1 MRFATTTACVLALG
15 FTTIAFAAE
24 PTEIQWNTLIPAAEP
39 YDNPFAELDQSD
51 IRSLAKLLR
60 LESLLEDKEDPQ
72 IRAEATELRAG
83 LTERGL
89 DVDGLFAQRLV
100 VMEKRIKAARS
111 PNTEIVGQSVRLPG
125 YILPL
130 EFKGEEAVEFL
141 LVPTVGACIHT
152 PPPDANQIVHVT
164 YPKGIKVGGMFEPVW
179 IAGQLQS
186 EFATENLYLV
196 DGTTEVEITYQMSA
210 DLVEPYE

>member
-15 FTTIAFAAE
+15 FSTTAFAAE
-24 PTEIQWNTLIPAAEP
+24 PTVIEWNALIPEVEP
-39 YDNPFAELDQSD
+39 YENPFADLDQSD

-100 VMEKRIKAARS
+100 VMENRIKAARS
-111 PNTEIVGQSVRLPG
+111 PNPEIVGQSVRLPG

-164 YPKGIKVGGMFEPVW
+164 YPKGIKVDGMFEPIW
-179 IAGQLQS
+179 IAGQMQS
-186 EFATENLYLV
+186 EFATENLYMV

-210 DLVEPYE
+210 DLVEPYK

>member
-1 MRFATTTACVLALG
+1 MRFATATACVLALG
-15 FTTIAFAAE
+15 STTIAFAAE

-39 YDNPFAELDQSD
+39 YDNPFADLDQAD

-83 LTERGL
+83 LIERGL
-89 DVDGLFAQRLV
+89 DVDALFAQRLV
-100 VMEKRIKAARS
+100 IMEKRINAARS
-111 PNTEIVGQSVRLPG
+111 PNPEILGQSVRLPG

-164 YPKGIKVGGMFEPVW
+164 YPKGIKVDGMFEPVW
-179 IAGQLQS
+179 IAGQMQS
-186 EFATENLYLV
+186 EFATENLYMV

-210 DLVEPYE
+210 DLVEPYR